1 MTIFFPGSFD
11 PFTIGHEN
19 LILRAIDIFKNTISV
34 DEKIEFYI
42 AIASNPAKKAYFPE
56 AERFEALKKWARL
69 FPQMHPEI
77 CKIYTFNICS
87 YDDLTYDKANHVK
100 ADFILRGVRNTIDFE
115 YEKGIADFNK
125 KFGNIETLFLMNEPS
140 ITASSTI
147 VRELLKNL
155 KEEEAMSLFPKG
167 YNILDMSEY
176 YNTFE

>member
-42 AIASNPAKKAYFPE
+42 AIASNTAKKSYFPE

-77 CKIYTFNICS
+77 CKICTFNICS